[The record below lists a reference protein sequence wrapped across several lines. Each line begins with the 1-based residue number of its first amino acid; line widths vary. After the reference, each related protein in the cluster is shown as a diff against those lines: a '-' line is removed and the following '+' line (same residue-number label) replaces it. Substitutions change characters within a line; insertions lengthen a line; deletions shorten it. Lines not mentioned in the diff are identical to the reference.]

1 MLKTEDKLDAE
12 QTKHALQHIAHMA
25 CALQAIC
32 SEIEQRD
39 KEGDLII
46 AAANLAAKIGWTAD
60 RCLNFDVQESD
71 KWLMPYGWNQIADK
85 INNKQE
91 VK

>member
-12 QTKHALQHIAHMA
+12 QTKHALEHIAHMA

-32 SEIEQRD
+32 SEIEQG
-39 KEGDLII
+39 KEDGDFIM
-46 AAANLAAKIGWTAD
+46 AASNLAAKIGWTAD
-60 RCLNFDVQESD
+60 RCLNFEVRSSD

-85 INNKQE
+85 KILSGK
-91 VK
+91 